1 MSKIYNLRL
10 IKTRESYS
18 TKRISQEL
26 GVHPRT
32 VQEWYK
38 EGLLPIENKPPYR
51 TMGYVIKKFL
61 EKKLQKHKCQL
72 QPEEFYCTK
81 CRHAVRST
89 DNDVWI
95 EISKRT
101 IGRNGFKA
109 MTMKGICE
117 NCNSRINRF
126 SHTGKIEEIKQTFNV
141 VEIGEQNND

>member
-101 IGRNGFKA
+101 IG
-109 MTMKGICE
+109 I
-117 NCNSRINRF
+117 SRVISWIFINRF